1 MKNILF
7 TLALLVSFSSCEQT
21 PDAVYNNIL
30 QGLEKGFR
38 QSAITG
44 FNERA
49 ISKMNLKD
57 YNGAIADLTKVI
69 DYETENNFSSS
80 KEKLAKKLGITV
92 EELENRIQKDK
103 EAVTDDYAL
112 AYNNRG
118 WSKHNLKDDNG
129 AIADYTKAIELNPD
143 YALAY
148 FNRGY
153 SKGELKDHDGAKSDY
168 TKAIELNP
176 NYAMAYNNRGYS
188 KSILE
193 DYNGAIADY
202 NKAIE
207 LDPNNSLAY
216 ANRGISKYILGDLNG
231 ACDDAKKVANLGDTD
246 AAKWVAENCN

>member
-69 DYETENNFSSS
+69 DYETEKKLGIPS

-148 FNRGY
+148 NNRGW
-153 SKGELKDHDGAKSDY
+153 SKHNLKDHDGAKSDY
-168 TKAIELNP
+168 TKAIELDP
-176 NYAMAYNNRGYS
+176 NYTKAYV
-188 KSILE
+188 
-193 DYNGAIADY
+193 
-202 NKAIE
+202 
-207 LDPNNSLAY
+207 
-216 ANRGISKYILGDLNG
+216 NRGIAKELIGDLNG

>member
-1 MKNILF
+1 
-7 TLALLVSFSSCEQT
+7 
-21 PDAVYNNIL
+21 
-30 QGLEKGFR
+30 
-38 QSAITG
+38 
-44 FNERA
+44 
-49 ISKMNLKD
+49 MN
-57 YNGAIADLTKVI
+57 
-69 DYETENNFSSS
+69 S

-103 EAVTDDYAL
+103 EAVIDDYAL
-112 AYNNRG
+112 AYYNRG
-118 WSKHNLKDDNG
+118 LAKIHLEDYNG
-129 AIADYTKAIELNPD
+129 AISDNTKAIELNPD
-143 YALAY
+143 
-148 FNRGY
+148 
-153 SKGELKDHDGAKSDY
+153 
-168 TKAIELNP
+168 
-176 NYAMAYNNRGYS
+176 YAMAYNNRGYS